1 MSFIG
6 KEVRLRRLLNRKSGR
21 LLSIAFDHAIGW
33 GVIEGIEKI
42 QDTIDTVAAAEP
54 DAVTLQKGLVER
66 CMVKWAG
73 RLPIILKCTSFS
85 PFNPGYDGYT
95 ASVEEAIRLGA
106 DAVSVG
112 VTIGGKAQPELLK
125 NLALFTEKA
134 ALYGMPVVTHIY
146 PKGELIGEKERL
158 NYKYVAY
165 AARAAAELG
174 VDIVKTFYTGD
185 PETYRK
191 VIEACPTRVV
201 VSGGPKLDK
210 IEDVF
215 RMTRDAIDA
224 GATGIT
230 FGRNVWQ
237 RNNAQVMIQAL
248 KAIVN
253 DNISVKA
260 AMDIINNQGTGL

>member
-6 KEVRLRRLLNRKSGR
+6 KEVRLRRLLNPKSGR
-21 LLSIAFDHAIGW
+21 LLSIAFDHAVGW

-42 QDTIDTVAAAEP
+42 QETIDMVANAEP
-54 DAVTLQKGLVER
+54 DAITLQKGLVER
-66 CMVKWAG
+66 CMGKWAG
-73 RLPIILKCTSFS
+73 RLPFILKCTSFS
-85 PFNPGYDGYT
+85 PFYPDYDGYT

-125 NLALFTEKA
+125 NLALVTEKA

-146 PKGELIGEKERL
+146 PKGELIEEKERL

-185 PETYRK
+185 PESYRK

-201 VSGGPKLDK
+201 VSGGPKLAK

-215 RMTRDAIDA
+215 KMTREAIDT
-224 GATGIT
+224 GAVGIT

-237 RNNAQVMIQAL
+237 RNNAGAVIKAL

-253 DNISVKA
+253 DGISVKA
-260 AMDIINNQGTGL
+260 AMDIIDGRNN